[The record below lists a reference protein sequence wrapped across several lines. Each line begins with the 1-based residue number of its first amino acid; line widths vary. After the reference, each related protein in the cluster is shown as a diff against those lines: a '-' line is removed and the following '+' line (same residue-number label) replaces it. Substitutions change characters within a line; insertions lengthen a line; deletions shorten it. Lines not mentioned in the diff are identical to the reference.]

1 MKLNLRISN
10 YTPFRLFSI
19 FWIGKF
25 SRNNRKFL
33 SFLGLV
39 LCGFLLVTAPATAR
53 HFESKSSIFPQSQA
67 IATSELS
74 ALLDRGKASY
84 DAGRLSEAVSTW
96 QRAAQRYEQVGDIPN
111 QAVALNYLSLAYQ
124 NLGEWEKARSAIAK
138 SLELLQTRPNAILL
152 GQALN
157 AQGRLQLSAG
167 QAEAALKT
175 WQTSERA
182 YGDAGDDTGVLGSQI
197 NQAQALQ
204 SLGMFQRSRKLLEN
218 VQTQLSKQSDSS
230 IKVAG
235 LHNLGIVMQMV
246 GNIEESQEVLK
257 QSLAIAQRLE
267 MTEECAAILLSLGN
281 AARMLDATE
290 AALQYYQQA
299 IQRSAHPLNQ
309 LEAQLNQLRLV
320 IGVPPGSEARQLLP
334 QIQAN
339 LDRLPPSR
347 DAIYAQVNFAESA
360 MQLAQQ
366 ATSMAEML
374 RPDEIARQLA
384 GAANKAKQL
393 QDIRAESFA
402 LGTLGK
408 LYEQQ
413 QQLQEAQ
420 NLTQKALNLSQQIQ
434 ATDIAYQWQWQLA
447 RILAK
452 EGEMKSAI
460 AANKEAFKILQ
471 SLRGDLAAMNPDV
484 RFSFQEEIEP
494 IYRHLV
500 SLLLESPSPD
510 NLRQARN
517 VIESLQLAELENFFR
532 TACLDAKAEQ
542 IDTII
547 NGRDRAAAVIYPI
560 ILRDRLAIIFSLPG
574 QPLKSYE
581 TLLPQEEI
589 EQTLRNLRASMN
601 PALSDKRRLR
611 LSQTLYDWIVRPL
624 ESELAQQEIK
634 TLVFVL
640 DGGLRNLPMAA
651 LYDGEHYLIENYSV
665 ALTPGLQLLEPRSLQ
680 NIELRSVA
688 GGLTVARHGFSALP
702 GVSREIEQITSKV
715 PSKILL
721 DEQFTSTN
729 LETLIQNLPTPAI
742 HLATHGQF
750 SSKSE
755 DTFLLAWDKPMNV
768 NELAQLLKHRGQQGE
783 TPLELLVLSACQ
795 TASGDDRAALGLAG
809 LAVRSGARS
818 TIATLWSV
826 NDRSTT
832 EMMVELY
839 RQFAIAKTNRAE
851 ALRQAQLSLLKQE
864 PYQHPYYWAPFVL
877 VGNWL

>member
-1 MKLNLRISN
+1 MKLNLRIYPN
-10 YTPFRLFSI
+10 ACLKGFSLCRMGR
-19 FWIGKF
+19 FY
-25 SRNNRKFL
+25 RNNRKFL
-33 SFLGLV
+33 SFLGFI
-39 LCGFLLVTAPATAR
+39 LCGFLFATAPATAR
-53 HFESKSSIFPQSQA
+53 HFDSKYAISPQSQP
-67 IATSELS
+67 IATSEIF

-84 DAGRLSEAVSTW
+84 DAGRLSEAVMAW
-96 QRAAQRYEQVGDIPN
+96 QQAARRYEQTGDTRN
-111 QAVALNYLSLAYQ
+111 QTVALNYLCLAYQ
-124 NLGEWEKARSAIAK
+124 NLGEWEKANSAIAK
-138 SLELLQTRPNAILL
+138 SLEILQTHPNAILL
-152 GQALN
+152 GQVLN
-157 AQGRLQLSAG
+157 AQGRLQLSTG
-167 QAEAALKT
+167 QAEAAFRT
-175 WQTSERA
+175 WQTAESA
-182 YGDAGDDTGVLGSQI
+182 YRDGGDDTGILGSQI

-204 SLGMFQRSRKLLEN
+204 SLGMFQRSRKLLET
-218 VQTQLSKQSDSS
+218 VQTQLKEQPDSP
-230 IKVAG
+230 IKVTG
-235 LHNLGIVMQMV
+235 LHNLGIVMQVV
-246 GNIEESQEVLK
+246 GNIEKSQEVLE
-257 QSLAIAQRLE
+257 QSLAIAQKLE
-267 MTEECAAILLSLGN
+267 LTQESGAILLSLGN
-281 AARMLDATE
+281 AARMLDDLEKAM
-290 AALQYYQQA
+290 QYYQQA
-299 IQRSAHPLNQ
+299 TQRSANPLNQ

-320 IGVPPGSEARQLLP
+320 IDTERISDTQPLLA

-339 LDRLPPSR
+339 LANLPPSR

-360 MQLAQQ
+360 MKLAQRD
-366 ATSMAEML
+366 ADSF
-374 RPDEIARQLA
+374 RIARQLA
-384 GAANKAKQL
+384 HAVSEAQQL
-393 QDIRAESFA
+393 KDIRAESFA

-413 QQLQEAQ
+413 QQLKEAQ
-420 NLTQKALNLSQQIQ
+420 NLTQKALNLSQQIN
-434 ATDIAYQWQWQLA
+434 ATDITYQWQWQLA

-452 EGEMKSAI
+452 EGEMESAI
-460 AANKEAFKILQ
+460 SANTEAFKILQ
-471 SLRGDLAAMNPDV
+471 SLRGDLVTMNPDV
-484 RFSFQEEIEP
+484 RFSFQEQIEP

-500 SLLLESPSPD
+500 SLLLQSPSSE
-510 NLRQARN
+510 NLSQARN

-532 TACLDAKAEQ
+532 TACLNAKAEQ

-589 EQTLRNLRASMN
+589 EKTLHNLRASMN
-601 PALSDKRRLR
+601 PAISNKRRLK
-611 LSQTLYDWIVRPL
+611 LSQTVYDWIIRPL
-624 ESELAQQEIK
+624 ENELAQQEIK

-680 NIELRSVA
+680 NIELRSVT

-702 GVSREIEQITSKV
+702 GVSREIEQITRDV
-715 PSKILL
+715 PSKVLL

-729 LETLIQNLPTPAI
+729 LAALIQNRPTPAI

-750 SSKSE
+750 SSKPE
-755 DTFLLAWDKPMNV
+755 KTFLLAWDKPLNV
-768 NELAQLLKHRGQQGE
+768 NELAQLLVQRKQQGN
-783 TPLELLVLSACQ
+783 PIELLVLSACQ

-818 TIATLWSV
+818 TVASLWSV
-826 NDRSTT
+826 NDQSTT

-839 RQFAIAKTNRAE
+839 RQFAIANTNRAE

-864 PYQHPYYWAPFVL
+864 RYQHPYYWSPFVL